1 MTLETGLESQI
12 LPPIYKVTQITE
24 SPVSRV
30 EYLPAPYGSINSKVM
45 LADLTANERIT
56 TEDHFQDTRKVT
68 FKLPSG
74 HPAF

>member
-1 MTLETGLESQI
+1 MTLEAGLGSQI
-12 LPPIYKVTQITE
+12 LPPIYKVTKVNE
-24 SPVSRV
+24 SPLSRV
-30 EYLPAPYGSINSKVM
+30 ENLPPPYGSINSKVM

-68 FKLPSG
+68 FKLPNG